1 MEKDVEIPRGI
12 SPKWKSSSRESSF
25 FGGEND
31 IAVKPVEPIEIY
43 SERDLTREIGR
54 ICSNLH
60 PDKDWFVR
68 VTAMQTIEGLVL
80 GGAANYPSFCLL
92 LKQLVA
98 PLHTQ
103 LLDRRSSIIKQACHL
118 LSFLSKEL
126 LGDFESYAEMFIPVL
141 LKLVVITVYVIAE
154 SADNCI
160 KMMLRNCKVSRI
172 LPRIVNCVKNDR
184 SAVLRARCCEY
195 ALLILGYWAD
205 TPEILRSADL
215 YEDLIKCSVADAV
228 SEVRSTARACY
239 RMFAKI
245 WPERS
250 TRLFLSFDTV
260 RQKIINDEDGEKHEI
275 CASPSL
281 NKQAIQLLQTPSHA
295 PSLNSP
301 ACATSNALAMDKTID
316 FASLSQTKLWS
327 ISDSEK
333 NYQSLLSACK
343 EKGPPIAISV
353 KAVNVSDKESP
364 HISYLNN
371 SDLGVDHLSASFS
384 LQNSAFSHASTATL
398 NKDIV
403 NHGDQDSEN
412 LIPLVHSAK
421 DSTKSPNA
429 GQLSLDSV
437 SASSLPC
444 TSKSSEKSQ
453 NGGVIEFT
461 NDIRSSK
468 QLSHQ
473 IDGNF
478 IPNFRRPLL
487 KQQVN
492 NLLLATCVNS
502 FDDSE
507 LLLGEMAS
515 YIDAPSSLND
525 SLVEGLKPSSGW
537 IMRIFAFNYVH
548 SLLQQGPKGIQEIT
562 QSFDKIMKLFCRY
575 LDDPHH
581 KVAQAAFST
590 LLEMIPGFKKPFET
604 YLDRTLP
611 QVFGR
616 LNDPKESIRQ
626 SCSKILDIVGAYY
639 GIESLLPALVRSFDE
654 KKSPKAKLAIIQFA
668 NSSFSKQVIN
678 DDDYSGHG
686 FLKLWLSKLEPLF
699 NDKNIK
705 LKEAAVTG
713 FLSIYSNY
721 NPGSVLTF
729 ILSFSVEKQKVLR
742 RALKRYTSRIE
753 IDIVNF
759 VHTKKDRQW
768 PRSFYDHFDSTGTS
782 FNETYCGA
790 PMKGSA
796 SKDGLRKMNS
806 MQQCS
811 TSLSQSDCGENM
823 QLVYHNNKAG
833 LDSQVHRHNI
843 PTQLMIAD
851 EKLTSDSG
859 TSFPQL
865 LHQVSGNDR
874 KSSSDKHKAL
884 HQLAEVLKTSEHSA
898 MAKCVNQILT
908 VMLEMLDDPDSSVK
922 DLALSLSLE
931 MLTKQKK
938 VMEDSIDTVI
948 PKLIHATKDV
958 VVKVAHQAESCLI
971 IVLTEYDPLRCL
983 VGIAPLLISDDETIL
998 IVSINS
1004 LIKIVTR
1011 LSQEE
1016 LIAHLPAFLP
1026 SLVEAFSNQSTDVR
1040 KTALF
1045 CLVDIQTMLGEEAFL
1060 PYLDRFNS
1068 TQRQLITFYA
1078 NGTSRA
1084 KTTARDA
1091 IQG

>member
-12 SPKWKSSSRESSF
+12 SPKWKSSSRNHLI
-25 FGGEND
+25 GEND

-43 SERDLTREIGR
+43 SERDLTRKLGE
-54 ICSNLH
+54 
-60 PDKDWFVR
+60 FVR
-68 VTAMQTIEGLVL
+68 IYIQIKI
-80 GGAANYPSFCLL
+80 GAANYPSFCLL

-228 SEVRSTARACY
+228 SE
-239 RMFAKI
+239 
-245 WPERS
+245 
-250 TRLFLSFDTV
+250 
-260 RQKIINDEDGEKHEI
+260 
-275 CASPSL
+275 
-281 NKQAIQLLQTPSHA
+281 
-295 PSLNSP
+295 
-301 ACATSNALAMDKTID
+301 
-316 FASLSQTKLWS
+316 
-327 ISDSEK
+327 
-333 NYQSLLSACK
+333 SLLSACK

-461 NDIRSSK
+461 SDIRSSK

-473 IDGNF
+473 IDDNF

-626 SCSKILDIVGAYY
+626 SCSKILDIVSAYY

-668 NSSFSKQVIN
+668 NRSFSKQVIN

-713 FLSIYSNY
+713 FISIYSNY

-742 RALKRYTSRIE
+742 RALKQYTSRIE

-833 LDSQVHRHNI
+833 LDSQVLRHNI

-908 VMLEMLDDPDSSVK
+908 VLLEMLDDPDSSVK

-958 VVKVAHQAESCLI
+958 IVKVAHQAESCLI

-1084 KTTARDA
+1084 KTTA
-1091 IQG
+1091 